1 MKVLI
6 DPRRAAIAAL
16 LKEMDMDLAELEQR
30 PATTRALHQGMMQK
44 RLTGRTRRSGPPAA
58 TP

>member
-6 DPRRAAIAAL
+6 DRRRAAIAAL
-16 LKEMDMDLAELEQR
+16 LKEMDMDLAVLEQR
-30 PATTRALHQGMMQK
+30 PATTRALQQGMMQK
-44 RLTGRTRRSGPPAA
+44 LLTSRTRRSGPSAA

>member
-16 LKEMDMDLAELEQR
+16 LKEMDMDLAELGQR
-30 PATTRALHQGMMQK
+30 PATTRALQQGMMQK
-44 RLTGRTRRSGPPAA
+44 LLTGRTRRSGPPAA